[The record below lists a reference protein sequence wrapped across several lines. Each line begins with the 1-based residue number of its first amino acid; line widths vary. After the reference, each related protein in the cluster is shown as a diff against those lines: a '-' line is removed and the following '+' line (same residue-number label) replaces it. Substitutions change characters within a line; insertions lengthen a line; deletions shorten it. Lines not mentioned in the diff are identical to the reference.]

1 MQLLPQLLS
10 PNVIDKGLVLKV
22 LDISPNILIVVVI
35 MMSTMTIVIIIMRYD
50 EYLARVTTTLIVKVL
65 EVASVLSVT
74 PKGLIEA
81 LSSLNSGNDNDN
93 DKRGD
98 S

>member
-1 MQLLPQLLS
+1 M
-10 PNVIDKGLVLKV
+10 
-22 LDISPNILIVVVI
+22 
-35 MMSTMTIVIIIMRYD
+35 
-50 EYLARVTTTLIVKVL
+50 YLARVTTTLIVTVL

-81 LSSLNSGNDNDN
+81 LSSLNSGDDDNDDDNYNDNDNDN

>member
-1 MQLLPQLLS
+1 
-10 PNVIDKGLVLKV
+10 
-22 LDISPNILIVVVI
+22 
-35 MMSTMTIVIIIMRYD
+35 MSY
-50 EYLARVTTTLIVKVL
+50 YLARVTTTLIVTVL

-81 LSSLNSGNDNDN
+81 LSSLNSGNDDDNDDDNYNDNDN